1 MTEVSKNKFPKAN
14 REIRAEQ
21 VRLIDSKGQMVGVV
35 PLAKALQMAND
46 AGLDLVEI
54 SPNAEPPVCKIL
66 DFSRFKY
73 DAKKKI
79 QEAKKKQK
87 KVALKEMKFKVNIG
101 QGDLDVKIRKIKEFL
116 EDGDKVKL
124 SLWFKGRE
132 IVHKD
137 KGKELFDRI
146 LESLGALAKIEFEP
160 KMEGKQ
166 IIMIISAN
174 SNTE

>member
-1 MTEVSKNKFPKAN
+1 
-14 REIRAEQ
+14 
-21 VRLIDSKGQMVGVV
+21 MVGVV

>member
-1 MTEVSKNKFPKAN
+1 
-14 REIRAEQ
+14 
-21 VRLIDSKGQMVGVV
+21 
-35 PLAKALQMAND
+35 MAND

-137 KGKELFDRI
+137 RGKELFDRI
-146 LESLGALAKIEFEP
+146 LESLGTLAKVEFEP

-174 SNTE
+174 SNAE

>member
-1 MTEVSKNKFPKAN
+1 
-14 REIRAEQ
+14 
-21 VRLIDSKGQMVGVV
+21 MVGVV

-116 EDGDKVKL
+116 EDGHKVKL

>member
-1 MTEVSKNKFPKAN
+1 M
-14 REIRAEQ
+14 I
-21 VRLIDSKGQMVGVV
+21 GVV
-35 PLAKALQMAND
+35 PLPKALQMAND

-73 DAKKKI
+73 DAKKKV

-146 LESLGALAKIEFEP
+146 LENLGSLAKVEFEP

-174 SNTE
+174 SNAE